1 MAVEF
6 PALTTIG
13 RKERSEEFSK
23 PLTTLVRSLEG
34 GKGRDGAVTALRRQT
49 GLKRSAGA
57 DAGSFSP
64 MAKDAASPQLPQAS
78 AGAIGTL
85 CICSASSDP

>member
-34 GKGRDGAVTALRRQT
+34 GKGRDGAVTACSEEADRAETLGWGRYRELLPDGKGCCEPT
-49 GLKRSAGA
+49 APPGFGRSYRH
-57 DAGSFSP
+57 SLYLLS
-64 MAKDAASPQLPQAS
+64 
-78 AGAIGTL
+78 I
-85 CICSASSDP
+85 I

>member
-1 MAVEF
+1 ME
-6 PALTTIG
+6 P
-13 RKERSEEFSK
+13 
-23 PLTTLVRSLEG
+23 SLP
-34 GKGRDGAVTALRRQT
+34 ALRRQT
-49 GLKRSAGA
+49 GLKHSAGA
-57 DAGSFSP
+57 DTGSFSP